1 MSAYQVPGTLAAK
14 ELKRMARDPA
24 VFAMANLTPEIL
36 PEEAAEHVQ
45 MSSRRHGRSPRVCER
60 ANSAKSTS
68 SQACSTKASCQR
80 RPKRWLAWRTK
91 PARRA
96 ASALESFGAP
106 IAGRSRRWAF
116 TSVLTE

>member
-1 MSAYQVPGTLAAK
+1 MSAYQVPGTPAAK

-24 VFAMANLTPEIL
+24 VFAMAKLTPEIL
-36 PEEAAEHVQ
+36 PEEAAEHAQ
-45 MSSRRHGRSPRVCER
+45 NELAAAR
-60 ANSAKSTS
+60 AIA
-68 SQACSTKASCQR
+68 ACVRASELGEEYIIPSVFNK